1 MNRRPLLL
9 AGAAAL
15 VILLAWY
22 FLLWSPRQS
31 SLSEAKDRTE
41 AARTRTE
48 DLQTRVNRLR
58 ALQRDETTLRAEL
71 DELKTAIPDLPNLG
85 QFILDANDLAVRSG
99 IDFISIAP
107 TPPAVATTTAPV
119 VTTTTTAAGGRTTT
133 TAVSSSG
140 SAGSAASGG
149 GVAPAEI
156 KMTFQITG
164 GYVQILDFIN
174 RLNDLPR
181 LVVVDGLSIQS
192 DPLGRLTV
200 SMSARTF
207 VQPSALTATPP
218 TGVTTTTTT
227 TTAPGGATTTTVP
240 GATTTTTG
248 ARP

>member
-9 AGAAAL
+9 AGAATL
-15 VILLAWY
+15 VLLLAWY
-22 FLLWSPRQS
+22 FLLWSPRQDA
-31 SLSEAKDRTE
+31 LSEAKARTE

-48 DLQTRVNRLR
+48 DLQARVNRLR

-107 TPPAVATTTAPV
+107 TPPALATAAAPVAT
-119 VTTTTTAAGGRTTT
+119 TTTTTAAGGRTTT
-133 TAVSSSG
+133 TAVTSSSA
-140 SAGSAASGG
+140 AGSAPGG
-149 GVAPAEI
+149 EAPAEI
-156 KMTFQITG
+156 KMTFQISG
-164 GYVQILDFIN
+164 GYVQILDFVN

-181 LVVVDGLSIQS
+181 LVVVDGLTIQS
-192 DPLGRLTV
+192 DPVGRLTV

-207 VQPSALTATPP
+207 VQSSALTATTA
-218 TGVTTTTTT
+218 TGATATTT
-227 TTAPGGATTTTVP
+227 TTAPGGATTTTVA
-240 GATTTTTG
+240 GATTTTSG